1 MVYRKKTS
9 GKKYVKK
16 SYKKKQSIGK
26 LIDAHFKRK
35 CETKLSINNVTANQ
49 QYGHNECH
57 APILN
62 DLLQTIQGTG
72 NEVSQVGERAGDHI
86 ILKGLGIRM
95 LMEKNVNID
104 EIRVR
109 IMVIKTRRA
118 YFQPGVNVIPTSSI
132 YRQASGSSTPTIM
145 DYTKKRVIT
154 VLYSKWITIRSTT
167 NALMQAGGSEPTQ
180 ATPGVFSP
188 FAYGVSTS
196 KNSYYLN
203 TYLTAKQLG
212 LRNGNITYEPG
223 STNVKDFDY
232 SVVLVP
238 YVSYDYTTG
247 TTCMRV
253 NDCIT
258 TMYYIDP

>member
-1 MVYRKKTS
+1 MPANRKYARKRTYRKKRT
-9 GKKYVKK
+9 K
-16 SYKKKQSIGK
+16 SIASIVRNVMKKQ
-26 LIDAHFKRK
+26 
-35 CETKLSINNVTANQ
+35 CETQLSINNVTANQ
-49 QYGHNECH
+49 EYGHNECH

-62 DLLQTIQGTG
+62 DLLQTVQGTG
-72 NEVSQVGERAGDHI
+72 NQVSQAGNRVGDHV

-95 LMEKNVNID
+95 LLEKNVNI
-104 EIRVR
+104 EQLRVR
-109 IMVIKTRRA
+109 IMVIRTRRA
-118 YFQPGVNVIPTSSI
+118 YFPPGVNVIPTNLI
-132 YRQASGSSTPTIM
+132 YRQASGTSTPTIM

-154 VLYSKWITIRSTT
+154 VLYSKWITISSR
-167 NALMQAGGSEPTQ
+167 NALIQSGGTEPTQ

-188 FAYGVSTS
+188 FAYGISTS

-232 SVVLVP
+232 SIVLVP
-238 YVSYDYTTG
+238 YVSYDYSTS

-253 NDCIT
+253 NDCIS

>member
-1 MVYRKKTS
+1 MVYRKKTT
-9 GKKYVKK
+9 GKKYIKK
-16 SYKKKQSIGK
+16 SYKKKASINK
-26 LIDAHFKRK
+26 QIDAYFKRK

-49 QYGHNECH
+49 EYGHNQCH

-72 NEVSQVGERAGDHI
+72 NEVSQVGERNGDHI
-86 ILKGLGIRM
+86 ILKGLAIRM
-95 LMEKNVNID
+95 LLEKNVNI
-104 EIRVR
+104 EQLRVR
-109 IMVIKTRRA
+109 IMVIKTRRG
-118 YFQPGVNVIPTSSI
+118 YFTPGVNIIPTTSI
-132 YRQASGSSTPTIM
+132 YRQASGTSTPTIM

-154 VLYSKWITIRSTT
+154 VLWSKWITINST
-167 NALMQAGGSEPTQ
+167 NALIGVGGVEPAQ
-180 ATPGVFSP
+180 QSAGVFSP
-188 FAYGVSTS
+188 FTQGLATS

-212 LRNGNITYEPG
+212 LRSGNITYEPA

-232 SVVLVP
+232 SIVLVP
-238 YVSYDYTTG
+238 YVSYNYTTD

>member
-1 MVYRKKTS
+1 MVYRKKT

-16 SYKKKQSIGK
+16 TYKKKQSIGK

-35 CETKLSINNVTANQ
+35 CETQLSINNVSANQ

-62 DLLQTIQGTG
+62 DLLQTVQGTG
-72 NEVSQVGERAGDHI
+72 NQTNQAGNRVGDHI
-86 ILKGLGIRM
+86 IMKGLGIRM
-95 LMEKNVNID
+95 LLEKNVNI
-104 EIRVR
+104 EQLRVR
-109 IMVIKTRRA
+109 IMVIKTRRG
-118 YFQPGVNVIPTSSI
+118 YFPAGVNIIPTNLI

-154 VLYSKWITIRSTT
+154 VLYSKWITIKSY
-167 NALMQAGGSEPTQ
+167 NALIASGGVEPGQ
-180 ATPGVFSP
+180 PSAGVFSP
-188 FAYGVSTS
+188 FTQGLATS

-223 STNVKDFDY
+223 STNVKDYDY

-238 YVSYDYTTG
+238 YVSYDYSTS

>member
-1 MVYRKKTS
+1 MVYRKKT

-16 SYKKKQSIGK
+16 SYKKKASIGQ

-35 CETKLSINNVTANQ
+35 CETKLSINNVSANLE
-49 QYGHNECH
+49 YGHNACR

-86 ILKGLGIRM
+86 IMKGLAIRM
-95 LMEKNVNID
+95 LLEKNVNI
-104 EIRVR
+104 EQLRVR
-109 IMVIKTRRA
+109 IMVIKTRRG
-118 YFQPGVNVIPTSSI
+118 YFTPGVNLIPTTSI

-154 VLYSKWITIRSTT
+154 VLYSKWITIKSY
-167 NALMQAGGSEPTQ
+167 NALITTGGVEPPQ
-180 ATPGVFSP
+180 PSPGVFTP
-188 FAYGVSTS
+188 FTQGLATS

-212 LRNGNITYEPG
+212 LRNGNVTYEPG

-232 SVVLVP
+232 SIVLVP
-238 YVSYDYTTG
+238 YVSYDYSTS

>member
-1 MVYRKKTS
+1 MAQKKQYKRKA
-9 GKKYVKK
+9 
-16 SYKKKQSIGK
+16 YKKRTGK
-26 LIDAHFKRK
+26 PSVASQIDRYFKRK
-35 CETKLSINNVTANQ
+35 CETQLSINNVSANQ
-49 QYGHNECH
+49 EYGHNECH

-72 NEVSQVGERAGDHI
+72 NQVAQVGNRSGDHI

-95 LMEKNVNID
+95 LLEKNVNI
-104 EIRVR
+104 EQLRCR
-109 IMVIKTRRA
+109 IMVIKTRRG
-118 YFQPGVNVIPTSSI
+118 YFTAGTNIIPTSSI
-132 YRQASGSSTPTIM
+132 YRQASGTSTPTIM

-154 VLYSKWITIRSTT
+154 VLYSKWITINST
-167 NALMQAGGSEPTQ
+167 NALIASGGVEPAQ
-180 ATPGVFSP
+180 PSAGVFSP
-188 FAYGVSTS
+188 FTQGLATS

-212 LRNGNITYEPG
+212 LRGGNITYEPA

-232 SVVLVP
+232 SIVLVP
-238 YVSYDYTTG
+238 YVSYNYTTG

>member
-1 MVYRKKTS
+1 MPYKR
-9 GKKYVKK
+9 KYVKK
-16 SYKKKQSIGK
+16 PYKKKISLSK
-26 LIDAHFKRK
+26 KIDNVLKRK
-35 CETKLSINNVTANQ
+35 CETQLSINNVSANL
-49 QYGHNECH
+49 QYGHNETR

-62 DLLQTIQGTG
+62 DLLQTVQGTG
-72 NEVSQVGERAGDHI
+72 NQVSQVGNRVGDHI
-86 ILKGLGIRM
+86 QMKGLSIRM
-95 LMEKNVNID
+95 LLEKNTNIGLL
-104 EIRVR
+104 RVR
-109 IMVIKTRRA
+109 IMVIKTRRG
-118 YFQPGVNVIPTSSI
+118 YFTPGTNLIPTTDI

-154 VLYSKWITIRSTT
+154 VLYSKWITIKET
-167 NALMQAGGSEPTQ
+167 NAISTAGVESAQPVG
-180 ATPGVFSP
+180 GVFTP
-188 FAYGVSTS
+188 FTAGLSTS

-212 LRNGNITYEPG
+212 LRSGNITYEPG

-232 SVVLVP
+232 SIVLVP
-238 YVSYDYTTG
+238 YVSYDYVTG

>member
-1 MVYRKKTS
+1 MVYRKKTT

-26 LIDAHFKRK
+26 MIDAHFKRK

-49 QYGHNECH
+49 EYGHNACH

-72 NEVSQVGERAGDHI
+72 NEVSQVGERNGDHI

-95 LMEKNVNID
+95 LLEKNVNI
-104 EIRVR
+104 EQLRVR
-109 IMVIKTRRA
+109 IMVIKTRRG
-118 YFQPGVNVIPTSSI
+118 YFTSGVNIIPTTSI

-154 VLYSKWITIRSTT
+154 VLYSKWITINSQ
-167 NALMQAGGSEPTQ
+167 NAMIQSGGTEPTQ
-180 ATPGVFSP
+180 QTGGVFSS
-188 FAYGVSTS
+188 FSYGLATS

-212 LRNGNITYEPG
+212 LRNGNITYEPA

-232 SVVLVP
+232 SIVLVP
-238 YVSYDYTTG
+238 YVSYDYPTS

-253 NDCIT
+253 NDCIS